1 MKALISGLVIA
12 EAPAA
17 DVVEVEGNAY
27 FPPTSL
33 VDGTLKDSPTPYT
46 CPWKGAAQY
55 HDLVVAGNIIKDGAW
70 SYPALMQA
78 AILIVGRDF
87 SGFVA
92 FDRQQVT
99 IVD

>member
-1 MKALISGLVIA
+1 MKALINGLVIA
-12 EAPAA
+12 QAPAA
-17 DVVEVEGNAY
+17 EVVEIEGNTY

-33 VDGTLKDSPTPYT
+33 VDGALKDSPTPYT

-55 HDLVVAGNIIKDGAW
+55 HDLVVAGNVIKDGAW
-70 SYPALMQA
+70 SYPALRKTA
-78 AILIVGRDF
+78 VLRVGRDF